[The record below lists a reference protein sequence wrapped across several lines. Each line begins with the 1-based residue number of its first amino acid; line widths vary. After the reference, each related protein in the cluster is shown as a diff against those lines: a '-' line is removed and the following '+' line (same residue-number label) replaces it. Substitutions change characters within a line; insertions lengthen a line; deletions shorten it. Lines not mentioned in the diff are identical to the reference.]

1 MTASAVAARVDAG
14 ARLPRTLATSA
25 GPLEEAMREAYVPA
39 KHSQT
44 GEEARFSLPDADTR
58 RPGGRQGPSAQ
69 GPFPADRL
77 IWHVDRRATFAELS
91 RAQAFRRGAI
101 SVRVVRFAS
110 ENEPPRVAFAIGK
123 RSGNAVAR
131 NRIRR
136 RLRAALHD
144 EAAGL
149 RSGRAYLFGAAPA
162 SMDMPM
168 SKLRASV
175 HSLLQMVDP

>member
-14 ARLPRTLATSA
+14 ARLLRTLATSA

-69 GPFPADRL
+69 GPLPADRL
-77 IWHVDRRATFAELS
+77 IWHVDRRATFADLS
-91 RAQAFRRGAI
+91 RARALRRGSI
-101 SVRVVRFAS
+101 SVRVVRLAA
-110 ENEPPRVAFAIGK
+110 EDEPPRVAFAIGK

-149 RSGRAYLFGAAPA
+149 RSGHAYLFGAAPA
-162 SMDMPM
+162 TAELPM
-168 SKLRASV
+168 TKLRASV
-175 HSLLQMVDP
+175 HFLLEMVES

>member
-1 MTASAVAARVDAG
+1 
-14 ARLPRTLATSA
+14 
-25 GPLEEAMREAYVPA
+25 MREAYVPA

-44 GEEARFSLPDADTR
+44 GEEARFSVSDADTR

-69 GPFPADRL
+69 GPLPADRL

-91 RAQAFRRGAI
+91 RARALRRGAI
-101 SVRVVRFAS
+101 SVRVVRLAS
-110 ENEPPRVAFAIGK
+110 EEEPPRVAFAIGK

-136 RLRAALHD
+136 RLRAALHE
-144 EAAGL
+144 EAEGL
-149 RSGRAYLFGAAPA
+149 RNGRAYLFGAAPA
-162 SMDMPM
+162 TRDLSM

-175 HSLLQMVDP
+175 RALLTMVEP